1 MAKLNITYRNFC
13 KCTTKNEFSQILWYV
28 FKLCKLITL
37 HILASVFN
45 SSHIDFHFNYYVNHY
60 VTYTCLMA
68 INVPQKFTIFKNLG
82 YAIR

>member
-1 MAKLNITYRNFC
+1 MAELNITYRNFC
-13 KCTTKNEFSQILWYV
+13 KSNTKNAFSKILGYV
-28 FKLCKLITL
+28 FKLCKLITS
-37 HILASVFN
+37 HILASFFN